1 MLLSAALRATPA
13 SAIIPL
19 FDPQDDTGCT
29 HEWRERM
36 VTVALLVRLEAK
48 PGKEAEVEEFLRGG
62 LAIVQQEPAT
72 TAWFAIRLGPS
83 SYGIF
88 DAFPDDAG
96 RQAHLAGRVAAAL
109 MEKAPDLLAQVPSI
123 EQIDVLAVKLPQ

>member
-1 MLLSAALRATPA
+1 
-13 SAIIPL
+13 
-19 FDPQDDTGCT
+19 
-29 HEWRERM
+29 M

-62 LAIVQQEPAT
+62 LAIVLQEPAT
-72 TAWFAIRLGPS
+72 TAWFAIRFGPS

-109 MEKAPDLLAQVPSI
+109 MEKAPDLLAQAPSI
-123 EQIDVLAVKLPQ
+123 EQIDVLAAKLPQ

>member
-1 MLLSAALRATPA
+1 
-13 SAIIPL
+13 
-19 FDPQDDTGCT
+19 
-29 HEWRERM
+29 M
-36 VTVALLVRLEAK
+36 VTAALLVRLEAK

-109 MEKAPDLLAQVPSI
+109 MKKAPDLLAQAPSI
-123 EQIDVLAVKLPQ
+123 EQIDVLAAKLPQ

>member
-1 MLLSAALRATPA
+1 MLLSVALRATPT

-19 FDPQDDTGCT
+19 FDPKDGTGCT

-83 SYGIF
+83 SYGIC

-109 MEKAPDLLAQVPSI
+109 MEKAPDLLAQAPSI
-123 EQIDVLAVKLPQ
+123 EQID